1 MSSAVAW
8 VTNGRAMAPPA
19 CGCRIGV
26 STSTKFS
33 AAMTCRRMASVLK
46 RMSKTRRLSLLASRS
61 TSRWRYLISAALTPC
76 HLSGSGRS
84 ALDRIS
90 RPSTSTESSPLRL
103 VITSPVTPTQSP
115 RSTSA
120 STSATSAEMRR
131 AWNMS

>member
-8 VTNGRAMAPPA
+8 VKNGRAMAPPA

-26 STSTKFS
+26 STSTKS
-33 AAMTCRRMASVLK
+33 CASSRSRRMDRVLK

-84 ALDRIS
+84 ALDKIS
-90 RPSTSTESSPLRL
+90 SSSTSTESSPRRL

-120 STSATSAEMRR
+120 STAATSAEMRL